1 MKFTTL
7 DIAIVVAYCIGIIC
21 IATWVSREKSNHKKT
36 AEDYFL
42 ASRSLP
48 WWAIGASLIA
58 ANISAEQIIAM
69 SGDGYVIGLAIATYE
84 WTAAIA
90 LIVMAK
96 YFLPIFLREK
106 IYTMPQFLEKRFDS
120 RVKVVLALFWL
131 AVYVFVNLTSIL
143 YLGATALN
151 ALAEIDMFHGMIFL
165 ALLSVAYSLYGGL
178 KAVAY
183 TDIIQVVLLVFGGL
197 AVSYIALNEIS
208 GGTGVI
214 SGFVTLWNE
223 IPDKFDMIFEEG
235 HPFYDKL
242 PGLSVL
248 IGGLWIAHFGYW
260 GFNQYITQRAFAAKS
275 LDEAQKGIIFA
286 AFLKLLMPAVVV
298 LPGLAA
304 AFLRPNIDNSA
315 SVYPTMMELLPAGLF
330 GLTVAA
336 LIAAIVSSLSSMINS
351 ISTIF
356 TMDIYRSFKRKDDIN
371 DYALVNIGR
380 MTSLAALIIAVIVS
394 RPLLESFDSAFQFIQ
409 EFTLFFTPGI
419 VVIFLLAL
427 FSRKATTMSVLF
439 AAIMSLVL
447 SLFIWYFYPSIPF
460 IDRAGIVFICS
471 GLMAIKPEHMKTI
484 PARSINGME
493 G

>member
-151 ALAEIDMFHGMIFL
+151 ALAGIDMFHGMIFL

-394 RPLLESFDSAFQFIQ
+394 RPLLESFDSAFQFIH
-409 EFTLFFTPGI
+409 E
-419 VVIFLLAL
+419 
-427 FSRKATTMSVLF
+427 
-439 AAIMSLVL
+439 
-447 SLFIWYFYPSIPF
+447 
-460 IDRAGIVFICS
+460 
-471 GLMAIKPEHMKTI
+471 
-484 PARSINGME
+484 
-493 G
+493 

>member
-214 SGFVTLWNE
+214 SGFVTLWSE

-471 GLMAIKPEHMKTI
+471 GLMAYII
-484 PARSINGME
+484 ACLQC
-493 G
+493 